1 MREAFTRYIYFPL
14 AQKLKGHKVLDY
26 LEELLSNEHLSGDE
40 LHDLQNRKL
49 QEHLKTAAWT
59 PFYSRMF
66 KETGFDPEKDF
77 NSLSQLPLTTKMA
90 IRENPELLH
99 NPKYLGPSVQGRT
112 SGTTGI
118 SLPVYYDSE
127 WDQRNQAAQLRGRAW
142 WKIYPGTRE
151 LDVWG
156 RPFDNKQ
163 AEWIGRFKMGLL
175 NKKILS
181 CFELGDQQL
190 DAKMPELVRYN
201 PEVIYSYTTGVGRL
215 AEYLWEKYG
224 ENSPLKPR
232 VVIITSEMLLEP
244 HRLAMVGA
252 FGAEPVNEYGAVE
265 GGIIAFQCPA
275 GNWHLFADNILV
287 EIVDPDQEGNGKVVI
302 TPLANRAMPLVRY
315 ELGDVGR
322 FVGGKCAC
330 GRNLPL
336 FELSKG
342 RISDVVETPRGKVAS
357 TDFFDFMAKSL
368 IPHGLRQFRIIQKSL
383 THLHIQMVHSKEKD
397 AVSEKMVEDQVH
409 QYLGRDIRVTIEYM
423 ESLQPEKSGK
433 LRYYIREDF

>member
-1 MREAFTRYIYFPL
+1 MREAFSRYIYYPL
-14 AQKLKGHKVLDY
+14 AQKVKGHKVLDY
-26 LEELLSNEHLSGDE
+26 LKELLANERLSGDE
-40 LHDLQNRKL
+40 LHDLQAGKL
-49 QEHLKTAAWT
+49 KEHLKTAAHS

-66 KETGFDPEKDF
+66 KETGFDPENDYDKMD
-77 NSLSQLPLTTKMA
+77 LLPLTTKMA
-90 IRENPELLH
+90 ILENPESLH
-99 NPKYLGPSVQGRT
+99 NPTYQGPRVQGRT

-156 RPFDNKQ
+156 RPFDSKQ
-163 AEWIGRFKMGLL
+163 AEWIGKFKMGML

-181 CFELGDQQL
+181 CFELGDHQL
-190 DAKMPELVRYN
+190 DAKMPELIRYN

-224 ENSPLKPR
+224 GDGPLKPR

-265 GGIIAFQCPA
+265 GGIIAFQCPE
-275 GNWHLFADNILV
+275 GNWHLFADNLIV

-315 ELGDVGR
+315 EIGDIGR
-322 FVGGKCAC
+322 FAGGKCSC
-330 GRNLPL
+330 GRNLPM

-397 AVSEKMVEDQVH
+397 VVTEKMVESQVH
-409 QYLGRDIRVTIEYM
+409 QYLGADIRVTIEYL
-423 ESLQPEKSGK
+423 ESLEPEKSGK